1 LSAFADAIKD
11 RKDLGNNILTTEL
24 DEVLQHGRMGSLFL
38 KKGQTLAQKI
48 RGYINARATHNEQI
62 SDNFYYPEEER
73 QVLKDQAAQMYKT
86 RFLDLLDA
94 LHWTVERVDERISEL
109 LTDPVRKYE
118 FSDVIALHLTT
129 VIEASD
135 LDEEMGTATKENPKE
150 KILVQYYM
158 KKIYP
163 VIVDGSPSGSSTKG
177 SDSDTSNSP
186 PASLGATKTRFTE
199 EREERSA
206 IWLGLMFRMWS
217 WLFLHDFNPED
228 KMIERSEFKNNR
240 LPVYIG

>member
-48 RGYINARATHNEQI
+48 RGYINARAAHNEQV

-73 QVLKDQAAQMYKT
+73 QVMKDQAAQNYKT

-109 LTDPVRKYE
+109 LADPFRKHK
-118 FSDVIALHLTT
+118 FSDVIALHLTK
-129 VIEASD
+129 VIRASK
-135 LDEEMGTATKENPKE
+135 LDVEMATATKENPKE
-150 KILVQYYM
+150 KILVDYYM

-163 VIVDGSPSGSSTKG
+163 AIINGSPSGSSTKG
-177 SDSDTSNSP
+177 SDSDTDSP
-186 PASLGATKTRFTE
+186 AASLEATKTKLSE